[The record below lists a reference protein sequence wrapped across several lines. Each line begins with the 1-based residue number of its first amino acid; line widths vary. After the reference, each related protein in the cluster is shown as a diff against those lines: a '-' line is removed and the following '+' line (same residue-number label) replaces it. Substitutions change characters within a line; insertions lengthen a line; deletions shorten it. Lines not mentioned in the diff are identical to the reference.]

1 MDHRGF
7 TGDPRD
13 IFVNP
18 GGGFVILI
26 SPSGA
31 PGFGGIGNFEGP
43 NGFGPDPYGGVG
55 GTNLGS
61 DPFGGPVDPIMGG
74 GYHMGFTDPFGG
86 PIFNAIY
93 NEFGGGFI
101 EAYGDG
107 MTMDAYAESY
117 YFDDPSLYDDYTDNG
132 GGISI

>member
-1 MDHRGF
+1 
-7 TGDPRD
+7 
-13 IFVNP
+13 
-18 GGGFVILI
+18 
-26 SPSGA
+26 
-31 PGFGGIGNFEGP
+31 
-43 NGFGPDPYGGVG
+43 
-55 GTNLGS
+55 
-61 DPFGGPVDPIMGG
+61 MGG

-117 YFDDPSLYDDYTDNG
+117 YFDDPSLYDDYTDNVEEEYQSETLNETDYTLSGTSAADNLSASSSSNAYTLAGYAGNDILAG
-132 GGISI
+132 GLGDDVLWGLGKDSNRWRWC